1 MTDRYKPP
9 SQKVSTPVI
18 LVDPVTGEAYTELP
32 VSAAAGAATEAKQD
46 DIIDAL
52 DKLLT
57 SGVAINQSVFGTTN
71 AFYLAGVNVGG
82 AQLVKAEDTVHV
94 SGDVGVMI
102 LGVRANSPTLLA
114 TEGDYT
120 TFLIDAAGAIWIAGA
135 QIEDAAH
142 VSGDRGHFVLAVRND
157 AGTALAATDGDYIGF
172 TTDARG
178 HLWVAGSQVED
189 AAHTSGDRGV
199 MALGVRTDTAAAL
212 AGTTGDYMPFIFD
225 SLGKLWVTGTY
236 LEDAAHA
243 SDDKGL
249 FVLGIRKDTPTALA
263 GADGDYQGFIFGSD
277 GSLWVAGLVSTVP
290 GDPSA
295 SVTRVN
301 DTNAYLANDVIGA
314 ATGSTAAIEF
324 TSIGPSAGS
333 IRIIGAELRID
344 ATAAISGETS
354 YRLHLYSVTP
364 PGAYGDNTAWD
375 LPSGDRAS
383 YLGYLDLGSPLDLGS
398 TLYVQSEQAK
408 DIKLAGTS
416 VFAYLVTLGAYT
428 PTASRVYTVKL
439 HAVAK

>member
-1 MTDRYKPP
+1 MSDYRLPSDKMT
-9 SQKVSTPVI
+9 TPVV
-18 LVDPVTGEAYTELP
+18 LVDADGNVYT
-32 VSAAAGAATEAKQD
+32 AGAATGGATEAKQD
-46 DIIDAL
+46 DIIAAL
-52 DKLLT
+52 EGVLT
-57 SGVAINQSVFGTTN
+57 VAIDQTVFGTTN
-71 AFYLAGVNVGG
+71 AFYLAGVNAGG
-82 AQLVKAEDTVHV
+82 AQLVKAEDSAAV
-94 SGDVGVMI
+94 SGDVGVSV
-102 LGVRANSPTLLA
+102 LAVRQDTLVSLVD
-114 TEGDYT
+114 TDGDYANLKLDSLGRLWVT
-120 TFLIDAAGAIWIAGA
+120 GTWL
-135 QIEDAAH
+135 EDAVH
-142 VSGDRGHFVLAVRND
+142 SSGAAGHFVLAVRND
-157 AGTALAATDGDYIGF
+157 AGTALAGDGDYIGL
-172 TTDARG
+172 TVDAQGR
-178 HLWVAGSQVED
+178 LWIAGTQTED

-199 MALGVRTDTAAAL
+199 
-212 AGTTGDYMPFIFD
+212 
-225 SLGKLWVTGTY
+225 
-236 LEDAAHA
+236 
-243 SDDKGL
+243 
-249 FVLGIRKDTPTALA
+249 FVLGVRKDTPTALA
-263 GADGDYQGFIFGSD
+263 GADGDYQTFIFGSD
-277 GSLWVAGLVSTVP
+277 GSLWVSGLVSTAP

-295 SVTRVN
+295 SITRTN

-324 TSIGPSAGS
+324 ASIGPNAGS

-428 PTASRVYTVKL
+428 PTASRVFTVKL